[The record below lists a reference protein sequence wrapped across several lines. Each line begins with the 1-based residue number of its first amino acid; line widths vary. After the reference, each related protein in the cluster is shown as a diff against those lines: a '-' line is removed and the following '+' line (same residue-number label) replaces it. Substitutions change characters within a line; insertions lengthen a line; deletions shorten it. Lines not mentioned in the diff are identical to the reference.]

1 MHGNPRAVPR
11 GKTSLG
17 GQNRPLPGYSIM
29 FRLEIT
35 DQNCE
40 NLPSPQKRTVPS
52 VRAVLSFLW
61 SVTVRPSGNRSR
73 LPRAVHTVAAAAGT
87 AFGAVGILID
97 TVERIEKA
105 HTYYRQKN
113 DILHDLMPP

>member
-1 MHGNPRAVPR
+1 M
-11 GKTSLG
+11 KTCRPHKK
-17 GQNRPLPGYSIM
+17 GQYRPFGLYCPFCGLLL
-29 FRLEIT
+29 F
-35 DQNCE
+35 
-40 NLPSPQKRTVPS
+40 
-52 VRAVLSFLW
+52 VLAG
-61 SVTVRPSGNRSR
+61 TAAACH
-73 LPRAVHTVAAAAGT
+73 RAVHTVAAAAGA